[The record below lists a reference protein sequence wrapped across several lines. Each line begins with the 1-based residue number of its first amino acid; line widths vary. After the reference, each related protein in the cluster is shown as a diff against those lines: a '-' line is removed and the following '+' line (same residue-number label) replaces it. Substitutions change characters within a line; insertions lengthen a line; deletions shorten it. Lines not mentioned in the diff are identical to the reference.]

1 MALST
6 TIFCSQI
13 VWNSK
18 TWTASIGGP
27 LRVDLHH
34 SGTPIMDRTGADVYP
49 PFVAIVDRMLG
60 FTMHIRDVKV
70 GAPVPLGEAA
80 NNAVFTLVGKPGGV
94 VSVAVTAV
102 GAILHSVGPSQ
113 GRAEPGSVAL
123 NCVCESAD
131 GSTIPIS
138 VA

>member
-6 TIFCSQI
+6 TIYCSQI

-18 TWTASIGGP
+18 TWTSATGGP
-27 LRVDLHH
+27 LRVDIHH
-34 SGTPIMDRTGADVYP
+34 SGTPIMDRTGADIYP
-49 PFVAIVDRMLG
+49 MFVAIVDRMLG

-70 GAPVPLGEAA
+70 GAPIPLGENAS
-80 NNAVFTLVGKPGGV
+80 NAVFTLVGKPAGTT
-94 VSVAVTAV
+94 VTVTCV
-102 GAILHSVGPSQ
+102 GAICHSVGPSQ

-138 VA
+138 AT